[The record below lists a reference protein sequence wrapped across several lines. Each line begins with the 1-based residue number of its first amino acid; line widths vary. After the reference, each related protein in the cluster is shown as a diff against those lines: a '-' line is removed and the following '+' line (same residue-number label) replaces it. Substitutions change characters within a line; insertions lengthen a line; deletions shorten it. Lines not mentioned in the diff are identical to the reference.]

1 MDALF
6 LEFLNRSLAASWLLL
21 AVLLLRPLLKKAPK
35 NLRCLLW
42 GLAALR
48 LLLPARLKSPLS
60 LIPAAAPISVAP
72 GVAPTLQ
79 SGFAAVD
86 AALNPALAESFA
98 PVPAAGA
105 DPAQIWLHIGAVVWL
120 AGLAALLCYALVSYI
135 LLRRRMAD
143 AVLLH
148 DNIYLSDKS
157 GSPFVLGLLSP
168 RIYLPF
174 GMTEANMALVLAH
187 EQGHIT
193 RHDHWWKPLGFAL
206 LAVSWFNP
214 LAWPGYAL
222 FCRDIE
228 LACDEHVLAV
238 LGPEAKKP
246 YSRALLEQ
254 SFPHRRIAACPLA
267 FGESDAKGRIKNV
280 LSWKK
285 PGFWV
290 LLIGVLLCA
299 ALAVFFLTDPDD
311 PLARPAESIERV
323 IVSYD
328 DTGLAFTIDDRD
340 DLSRFSRALAKL
352 SYTRSRSSEGTS
364 GYRYRID
371 IQPHRLGGWNEFAL
385 NAPDTI
391 RRGAF
396 FYDVSGGEALYDL
409 MEELHEKAVETG
421 DRDVRSR
428 FYYEIRRRETFNTNY
443 GEPLHSADCAQRYGC
458 PVVELPQ
465 VGDALTRME
474 DDFVWVWDDLA
485 GTVRLKEIWYDDVDR
500 EALIVRWRPGSAE
513 PDPVYAGGELADPDY
528 DWAVTRFE
536 RTLLLDG
543 TRLDIRY
550 FSAEEKDKSYLDG
563 LLSGLSLPFPLN
575 TEALAF
581 QLSQK
586 PVTLQPGE
594 TIALERVFTLPDTL
608 LASVSLPPEAKG
620 ILESYTDAAGRQM
633 LRALMSSAETIPVT
647 AEYAMGGTVSP
658 FTVQMHV
665 AGGMVRRLLVGE
677 EVPAASVLG
686 LPDEELSNIR
696 LSPEAEGFL
705 ELYTDGGGRW
715 ILRPLKPSDTLL
727 EVSADYFSKQL
738 NDNALIIAHI
748 QVISDADD
756 APLPIPEHESRLVT
770 LLWEG
775 RDLPVSELFGLPD
788 EKLRGISFS
797 DGSDGFLETYID
809 DEGRTI
815 LRPLK
820 PSAKYL
826 FEVTGEYE
834 SDSGSDSTR
843 LTELVQIVPTDSV
856 DALDI
861 CFFTVKLDEF
871 TVHPGDAPLAL
882 YAADSATG
890 VQVAA
895 EWSVSN
901 EEALALET
909 LDDGSCTV
917 APKAPVEGG
926 VTLTAAYH
934 GVTRSVTVYVVP

>member
-1 MDALF
+1 MDRIF
-6 LEFLNRSLAASWLLL
+6 LELLNRSLAASWLVL

-60 LIPAAAPISVAP
+60 LIPAAAPLSVSVGA
-72 GVAPTLQ
+72 APTLE
-79 SGFAAVD
+79 SGVAAVD
-86 AALNPALAESFA
+86 KMVNPVLAESFA
-98 PVPAAGA
+98 PTPMASA
-105 DPAQIWLHIGAVVWL
+105 DPAQIWLHIGAAVWL
-120 AGLAALLCYALVSYI
+120 AGLIALLLYALVSYV
-135 LLRRRMAD
+135 LLRRRVAD

-157 GSPFVLGLLSP
+157 GSPFVLGLFFP
-168 RIYLPF
+168 RIYLSF
-174 GMTEANMALVLAH
+174 GMAEDSMALVLAH
-187 EQGHIT
+187 ERGHIT

-206 LAVSWFNP
+206 LALTWFNP
-214 LAWPGYAL
+214 LSWLAYVL

-246 YSRALLEQ
+246 YSRALLEC
-254 SFPHRRIAACPLA
+254 SVEHRRIAACPLA
-267 FGESDAKGRIKNV
+267 FGESDAKGRIQNV

-285 PGFWV
+285 PGFWA

-323 IVSYD
+323 TVSYD
-328 DTGLAFTIDDRD
+328 NTGLAFTIDDPD
-340 DLSRFSRALAKL
+340 DLSRFSRALQKL
-352 SYTRSRSSEGTS
+352 SYTRARSSEGTS

-396 FYDVSGGEALYDL
+396 FYDVAGGEALYDL

-443 GEPLHSADCAQRYGC
+443 GEAMHPAECAQRYGC

-513 PDPVYAGGELADPDY
+513 PDPVYAGGDLADPDY
-528 DWAVTRFE
+528 DWAVTRIE
-536 RTLLLDG
+536 RSLLLEG

-550 FSAEEKDKSYLDG
+550 FSAEDKDESYLDG

-575 TEALAF
+575 TETLAF
-581 QLSQK
+581 QLAQK
-586 PVTLQPGE
+586 GITLQPGE
-594 TIALERVFTLPDTL
+594 SIALERVFTLPDRL

-633 LRALMSSAETIPVT
+633 LRTLMSSAETIPVT

-696 LSPEAEGFL
+696 LSPDAEGFL
-705 ELYTDGGGRW
+705 ELYADVGGRM

-727 EVSADYFSKQL
+727 EVSADYFSKHL

-748 QVISDADD
+748 QVISDEDD

-834 SDSGSDSTR
+834 LDSGSESTR

-871 TVHPGDAPLAL
+871 TVHPGDAPVAL

-901 EEALALET
+901 EEALTLEA

-917 APKAPVEGG
+917 APRAPVEGG